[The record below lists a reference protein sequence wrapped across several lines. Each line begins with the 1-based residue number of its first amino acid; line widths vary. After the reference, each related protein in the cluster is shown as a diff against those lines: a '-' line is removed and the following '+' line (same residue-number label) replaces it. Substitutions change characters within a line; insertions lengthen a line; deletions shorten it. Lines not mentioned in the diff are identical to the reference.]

1 MTRVTE
7 GVKLIP
13 LLAIF
18 VVINGSTVF
27 ADNNN
32 YLCIAEQAIG
42 YRFDPALHA
51 WSNAAFYLGGDK
63 YTIRKE
69 NEVWIWVQLGGK
81 LIPARCGEF
90 DEYGIS
96 RCGSDNHYL
105 QRHI

>member
-42 YRFDPALHA
+42 YRFDPVLHA
-51 WSNAAFYLGGDK
+51 WKHSMH
-63 YTIRKE
+63 TIE
-69 NEVWIWVQLGGK
+69 
-81 LIPARCGEF
+81 
-90 DEYGIS
+90 
-96 RCGSDNHYL
+96 
-105 QRHI
+105 RHR